1 MQKSGYSL
9 SILQHIGKFGLTV
22 PPFREGSPEEA
33 WLLCTNP
40 RVCILG
46 KENNV
51 GGKHRYRQQHGGP
64 VGTPAS

>member
-1 MQKSGYSL
+1 MQQSGYSL
-9 SILQHIGKFGLTV
+9 SILQHIRKFGLTV

-51 GGKHRYRQQHGGP
+51 EGK
-64 VGTPAS
+64 ASIQATAWWACWDSS